1 MKKMLTLSLML
12 FSYALV
18 AETPTKKYS
27 DVLFNSKTMVEKFNK
42 KKCCKPSSK
51 NKEAVKTSA
60 VESSKKEAKA
70 VTCLVPYRIANKD
83 QYSAQK
89 MLSFNEIF
97 TKIDINNVPV
107 TCKKK
112 DPSVLL
118 ASSDKQVVADN
129 ANKVSE

>member
-18 AETPTKKYS
+18 AETPAKNYS
-27 DVLFNSKTMVEKFNK
+27 DVLFNSKTMVKKFNA

-51 NKEAVKTSA
+51 AKAVVKT
-60 VESSKKEAKA
+60 VIIESSKKETKA
-70 VTCLVPYRIANKD
+70 ITSTFPYRVAIKD
-83 QYSAQK
+83 QNIVQK

-97 TKIDINNVPV
+97 PKININNVPV

-112 DPSVLL
+112 DASVLL
-118 ASSDKQVVADN
+118 ALASTDKQVD